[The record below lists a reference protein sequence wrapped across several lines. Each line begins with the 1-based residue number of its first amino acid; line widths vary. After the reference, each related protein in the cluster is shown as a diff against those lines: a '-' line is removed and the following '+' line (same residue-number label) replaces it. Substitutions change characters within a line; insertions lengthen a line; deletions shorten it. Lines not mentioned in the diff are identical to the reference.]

1 MRMAIL
7 PKLICGF
14 NTVPVKITIYFFA
27 EIDKLV
33 LKFTWK

>member
-1 MRMAIL
+1 MRMAVL

-14 NTVPVKITIYFFA
+14 NTIPIKTTADFFT
-27 EIDKLV
+27 EIGKLV